1 MKKLMAANWKMFK
14 TLDQARSTA
23 AALALALKDMP
34 ADREV
39 LVFPPFTAILGVA
52 EAFKGAAN
60 LLVGGQDFYPAAEGA
75 FTGEIA
81 PGMLLDL
88 GCAYGL
94 TGHSERRHVLGE
106 TSAFVGKK
114 TAFGLA
120 CGLNI
125 VLCVGEK
132 IEEREAGR
140 LEAVLKEQLTRG
152 LAETP
157 ADIAPQRLSIAYEPV
172 WAIGTGKVAGP
183 PEIIEAHA
191 LVRKILQSI
200 LPAQATSIRILYGGS
215 VNPQNCGQI
224 IQLDNVDGVL
234 VGGASLQAESFS
246 RIVLA

>member
-14 TLDQARSTA
+14 TLSEARDVA
-23 AALALALKDMP
+23 AALRHALGALP
-34 ADREV
+34 VDREV
-39 LVFPPFTAILGVA
+39 LVFPPFTAIAGVV
-52 EAFKGAAN
+52 EAFAGATG
-60 LLVGGQDFYPAAEGA
+60 LGVGGQDFYPAEEGA

-81 PGMLLDL
+81 PRMLLDL

-106 TSAFVGKK
+106 SSAFVGKK
-114 TAFGLA
+114 TAFGLGA
-120 CGLNI
+120 GLKV

-132 IEEREAGR
+132 IDEREAGK
-140 LEAVLKEQLTRG
+140 LDAVLDEQLTAG
-152 LAETP
+152 LANVP
-157 ADIAPQRLSIAYEPV
+157 RDVAPENLAIAYEPV
-172 WAIGTGKVAGP
+172 WAIGTGKVAGS
-183 PEIIEAHA
+183 PEILEAHA
-191 LVRKILQSI
+191 SVRKRLQEIFPS
-200 LPAQATSIRILYGGS
+200 QAPKIRILYGGS

>member
-14 TLDQARSTA
+14 TQAQARATA
-23 AALALALKDMP
+23 AELAGLLANLP
-34 ADREV
+34 QDREV
-39 LVFPPFTAILGVA
+39 LVFPPFTAIQGVS
-52 EAFKGAAN
+52 EAFLGTG
-60 LLVGGQDFYPAAEGA
+60 LRVGGQDFYPAKEGA

-81 PGMLLDL
+81 PDMLLDL

-106 TSAFVGKK
+106 TSEFVGKK

-120 CGLNI
+120 AGLDV

-132 IEEREAGR
+132 IEEREAGKLQLV
-140 LEAVLKEQLTRG
+140 LEEQLTRG
-152 LAETP
+152 LAGVP
-157 ADIAPQRLSIAYEPV
+157 KDIAPERLAIAYEPV

-183 PEIIEAHA
+183 PEILDAHA
-191 LVRKILQSI
+191 LVRKILSAL
-200 LPAQATSIRILYGGS
+200 LPAQAPSIRILYGGS
-215 VNPQNCGQI
+215 VNPQNAAQI